1 MQFRPLFKPLILLTF
16 SGACFG
22 LLSGFIF
29 GESEASKTEKDVA
42 AKSATRSEIAAGLGA
57 SIQKNQFPVQTELM
71 LGGKKHQA
79 QIEYTIDPILQKEA
93 QRLLTSYKPDYAAIV
108 LMDAKTGQILAMTS
122 YQKDN
127 PQADS
132 WALQATFPAASVFKV
147 ITATAAVD
155 KKGIDADHRINYNG
169 GAYTLYRK
177 NVLSDKVNRWTHSVT
192 LRDAFARSLNTAF
205 GRLSIENLDPIDLQ
219 MYAERFM
226 FNQPI
231 PTDFPVQMGIAYVP
245 PDKGFAMAEVAS
257 GYNKTNKMSPVQGA
271 MIAASV
277 ANDGQM
283 VVPYLVE
290 KITDKDGEV
299 LYEST
304 SLAKGRVMGKDS
316 AEEVREM
323 MERTVTSGTS
333 RKTFRQITRD
343 RKFREIEMGGKTG
356 HLTGENPRGR
366 VDWFV
371 GYAMDDSDRI
381 AVAAVNVSKKYW
393 TVKSGHLG
401 QSMFRKFFSTR
412 PAPAEK
418 SASLSSSLNADSSKK
433 SKNE

>member
-1 MQFRPLFKPLILLTF
+1 M
-16 SGACFG
+16 A

-29 GESEASKTEKDVA
+29 GGGDEDQKQATTLRNKA
-42 AKSATRSEIAAGLGA
+42 LTRSEIAQSLGPA
-57 SIQKNQFPVQTELM
+57 IEKNEFPGTYDIL

-79 QIEYTIDPILQKEA
+79 QIEYTIDPVLQREA
-93 QRLLTSYKPDYAAIV
+93 EKLLNQYKPDYASIV
-108 LMDAKTGQILAMTS
+108 LMDAKTGRILAMTS
-122 YQKDN
+122 YQKDD
-127 PQADS
+127 PKAQS

-147 ITATAAVD
+147 VTATAAVD
-155 KKGIDADHRINYNG
+155 KKGIDAEHRINYNG

-177 NVLSDKVNRWTHSVT
+177 NVLSDQVNRWTHTVT

-219 MYAERFM
+219 TYAERFM

-245 PDKGFAMAEVAS
+245 PEKGFEMAEVAS

-283 VVPYLVE
+283 VIPYIVE
-290 KITDKDGEV
+290 KITDKSGDIIYASE
-299 LYEST
+299 
-304 SLAKGRVMGKDS
+304 SLAKGNVMNKQS

-323 MERTVTSGTS
+323 MERTVIAGTS
-333 RKTFRQITRD
+333 RRTFRQITRD
-343 RKFREIEMGGKTG
+343 RKFKEIEMGGKTG
-356 HLTGENPRGR
+356 HLTGENPAGR

-371 GYAMDDSDRI
+371 GYAMDDEDRI

-401 QSMFRKFFSTR
+401 QSMFRKFFS
-412 PAPAEK
+412 
-418 SASLSSSLNADSSKK
+418 SSSSPQSTEKPK
-433 SKNE
+433 SE